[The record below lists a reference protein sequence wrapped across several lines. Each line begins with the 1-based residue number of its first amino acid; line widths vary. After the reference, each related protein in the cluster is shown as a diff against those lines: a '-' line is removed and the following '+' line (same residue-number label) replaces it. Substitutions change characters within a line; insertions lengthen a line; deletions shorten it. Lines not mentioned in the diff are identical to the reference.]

1 MSTISFTL
9 KPDPSSSSTA
19 TAGRLGTLLVT
30 RPDGAQL
37 DLETPNFLASTSRGA
52 VPHLSRDHVLA
63 SSSTRGLHVTYDSLC
78 VLEQSPP
85 LPPLYPSE
93 RPMHDFLAYPPSKH
107 ILSLSLRDTDDTRTA
122 PTNGNDFVNV
132 WTARGVRRT
141 VPKPF
146 HDDVVKCHVDILEA
160 ISDIP
165 TTAPPYSQRRLEKSV
180 ERTSGWLADLLRRHR
195 PEEGST
201 PGILVNMVGGTS
213 VQARKAFA
221 LALQETL
228 DGRKLVDD
236 LLGVSF
242 DLAHLRTI
250 LDAAG
255 PTIVVE
261 EDIIEKVQ
269 TADSVVLVE
278 EHTVVQPTL
287 DIVEASTAAAEDAED
302 GSPSTLI
309 ASTSTRQPDT
319 STRHPLVPYL
329 DASLH
334 SIPPSKLRVA
344 RSTRSPHDVL
354 LLIRDTGIDLF
365 DARWV
370 QDAASVG
377 VALTFVFPAPS
388 DLPPSSDVGI
398 NLYDAA
404 YAYDHQ
410 PLTSLPCDCIACA
423 PLPPSAIPHTTSSPS
438 DALPRTEPD
447 AAYRRSY
454 IHHLLRTHE
463 MSAHALLA
471 AHNLSVLERF
481 FASIRHHLLSSEF
494 GEEVERFVRTYDG
507 RMKLLEQARS
517 DWKDVDLARGKG
529 RLAREKVKM
538 AEAEG

>member
-1 MSTISFTL
+1 MSTISFKL
-9 KPDPSSSSTA
+9 KPDPSSSTTA

-37 DLETPNFLASTSRGA
+37 DIETPNFLASTSRGA

-63 SSSTRGLHVTYDSLC
+63 SSSTRGLHVTYDSF
-78 VLEQSPP
+78 LEQSPP

-93 RPMHDFLAYPPSKH
+93 RPMHDFLAYPASKH

-195 PEEGST
+195 PEERLT
-201 PGILVNMVGGTS
+201 PGILANMVGGTS

-221 LALQETL
+221 VALQETVG
-228 DGRKLVDD
+228 GRKLVDD

-242 DLAHLRTI
+242 DLAHLRTV
-250 LDAAG
+250 LDAAR

-261 EDIIEKVQ
+261 EDVIEEVQ
-269 TADSVVLVE
+269 TADAVVLVE
-278 EHTVVQPTL
+278 EHTVIQATVDL
-287 DIVEASTAAAEDAED
+287 VEAAAKEDAAD
-302 GSPSTLI
+302 GSPTTLI
-309 ASTSTRQPDT
+309 ASSSTRHPDT
-319 STRHPLVPYL
+319 PTRHPLVPYL

-354 LLIRDTGIDLF
+354 LLVRDAGIDLF
-365 DARWV
+365 DARWA

-377 VALTFVFPAPS
+377 VALTFVFPAAA

-398 NLYDAA
+398 NLYDAV

-410 PLTSLPCDCIACA
+410 PLTSLPCDCISCT
-423 PLPPSAIPHTTSSPS
+423 PLPQSSIPHTTSSPS

-447 AAYRRSY
+447 ASYRRSY

-481 FASIRHHLLSSEF
+481 FASIRHHLLSGSSEF
-494 GEEVERFVRTYDG
+494 GEEVERFVKTYDG
-507 RMKLLEQARS
+507 SMKLLEQARL